1 LEATAWKR
9 AQQTQ
14 QRSAVALG
22 ADEGPVT
29 DRVQREVADHKV
41 RHFLQ
46 IPVVPHP
53 LDELEHHFDL
63 VPEVVGS
70 RATVSSRDES
80 TWAAQLASD
89 VAANHL
95 FAGNSVWIKSELPG
109 DGQ

>member
-1 LEATAWKR
+1 LETSATD
-9 AQQTQ
+9 TQ

-70 RATVSSRDES
+70 RATVSSRDDINLGRLNE
-80 TWAAQLASD
+80 ASD
-89 VAANHL
+89 VAAKHL